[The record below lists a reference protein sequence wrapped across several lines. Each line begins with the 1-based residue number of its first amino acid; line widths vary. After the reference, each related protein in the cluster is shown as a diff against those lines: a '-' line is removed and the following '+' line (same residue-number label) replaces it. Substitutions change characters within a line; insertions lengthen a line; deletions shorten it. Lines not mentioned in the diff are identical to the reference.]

1 MSDLSYL
8 EAAVIGLLQGVSE
21 LFPVS
26 SLGHSVLLPAL
37 IGGSWAR
44 DLDMSAPHS
53 SYLSVLVAMHVATAL
68 ALVIFFWRDWVRI
81 TGGLLT
87 SVRDRRIQTPYQ
99 RLGWLLVVGTIP
111 VGIAGLV
118 LEKVVREYLGKP
130 VPASIFL
137 ALGGLV
143 LYAVEKYKQRRGQNE
158 DILHNETLD
167 RIPLHE
173 QETIVMSAVSTEQTV
188 PIPAMRGHD
197 LHDFLAGDDRYESDA
212 DAQDFQSDV
221 RLSRQSWLQALLIG
235 AAQSLALLPGIS
247 RSGITM
253 AGGLVRGLRHDDA
266 ARFAFLLST
275 PAIGGAGLL
284 KIPELFAPEAQNVLG
299 PALLGSVLAGIGAYI
314 SVRFLT
320 SYFETRTLRPFALYC
335 IIAGLACFGWFAV

>member
-1 MSDLSYL
+1 MSDLSYF

-26 SLGHSVLLPAL
+26 SLGHSILLPAL
-37 IGGSWAR
+37 FGGSWAG

-68 ALVIFFWRDWVRI
+68 ALVVFFWRDWVRI
-81 TGGLLT
+81 VGGLFT
-87 SVRDRRIQTPYQ
+87 SVRDRRIRTPYQ

-111 VGIAGLV
+111 VGLAGLV

-137 ALGGLV
+137 ALNGLV
-143 LYAVEKYKQRRGQNE
+143 LYAVEKYRQRRDE
-158 DILHNETLD
+158 HETAPETEIIEA
-167 RIPLHE
+167 IPLHE
-173 QETIVMSAVSTEQTV
+173 QQTVVMSAVSTEQTV
-188 PIPAMRGHD
+188 PIPAVRG
-197 LHDFLAGDDRYESDA
+197 LGTTAEDDRDESD
-212 DAQDFQSDV
+212 DPDVQSDV
-221 RLSRQSWLQALLIG
+221 RLSRQSWRQALLIG
-235 AAQSLALLPGIS
+235 AAQCLALLPGIS

-253 AGGLVRGLRHDDA
+253 VGGLVRGLRHDDA

-284 KIPELFAPEAQNVLG
+284 KVPELFAPEAQGVLG
-299 PALLGSVLAGIGAYI
+299 PALLGSVLAGVGAYI

-335 IIAGLACFGWFAV
+335 IIAGLACFGWFAI

>member
-158 DILHNETLD
+158 DIPHNETLD
-167 RIPLHE
+167 RTPLHE
-173 QETIVMSAVSTEQTV
+173 QETMVMSAVSTEQTV
-188 PIPAMRGHD
+188 P
-197 LHDFLAGDDRYESDA
+197 
-212 DAQDFQSDV
+212 
-221 RLSRQSWLQALLIG
+221 
-235 AAQSLALLPGIS
+235 
-247 RSGITM
+247 
-253 AGGLVRGLRHDDA
+253 
-266 ARFAFLLST
+266 
-275 PAIGGAGLL
+275 IGGAGLL

>member
-1 MSDLSYL
+1 MSNLSYF

-37 IGGSWAR
+37 IGGGWAR
-44 DLDMSAPHS
+44 DLDMSAPNS
-53 SYLSVLVAMHVATAL
+53 PYLSVLVAMHVATAL

-81 TGGLLT
+81 IGGLLT
-87 SVRDRRIQTPYQ
+87 SVRDRRIETPYQ

-111 VGIAGLV
+111 VGIAGLA

-137 ALGGLV
+137 ALNGLV
-143 LYAVEKYKQRRGQNE
+143 LYAVEKYRQRRGENE
-158 DILHNETLD
+158 DIPHAETLD
-167 RIPLHE
+167 TIPLHQ

-188 PIPAMRGHD
+188 PIPAVRGHD
-197 LHDFLAGDDRYESDA
+197 VPTGDDRYESDTN
-212 DAQDFQSDV
+212 DPGFRSDV

-253 AGGLVRGLRHDDA
+253 VGGLARGLRHEDA

-284 KIPELFAPEAQNVLG
+284 KIPELFAPEAQGALG
-299 PALLGSVLAGIGAYI
+299 PALLGSVLAGFGAYI

-335 IIAGLACFGWFAV
+335 IIAGLACVGWFAL